1 VTLGRPYVG
10 RFAPS
15 PTARQHIGNLRTAL
29 IAWLDARSQDGR
41 IVLRIED
48 LDPDRSRAEFSG
60 AIADDY
66 RLLGLD
72 WDEGPD
78 RPGGHGPYLQSG
90 RSGVYREVLES
101 LRAKNLV
108 YPCFCSRREIETAA
122 GAPAPGEDGPVY
134 PGTCRNLD
142 PSEAERRIRS
152 GEACAWR
159 FRAGTGE
166 IRFSDVH
173 YGGQVENVQA
183 AAGDF
188 VVFRKDG
195 VASYQLA
202 VVTDDELMG
211 TTCVVRGAD
220 LLASTARQI
229 ALQQAMGWRTPDY
242 LHVPLVVAPGG
253 RKFAKR
259 ERDISL
265 DRLLGA
271 GWTADRVTGFLAF
284 SAGLVPAPDPA
295 APAELLPVYSR
306 RKLRLE
312 SFELDPAVFS

>member
-1 VTLGRPYVG
+1 MSVERPYVG

-29 IAWLDARSQDGR
+29 IAWLDARSRGGR

-48 LDPDRSRAEFSG
+48 LDPDRSRPEFSG

-78 RPGGHGPYLQSG
+78 RPVGHGPYLQSG
-90 RSGVYREVLES
+90 RSGVYRQVLES
-101 LRAKNLV
+101 LRARNLV

-122 GAPAPGEDGPVY
+122 GAPAPGDDGPVY
-134 PGTCRNLD
+134 PGTCRHMD
-142 PSEAERRIRS
+142 PSEAERRVRN
-152 GEACAWR
+152 GESCAWR
-159 FRAGTGE
+159 FRTGGGE
-166 IRFSDVH
+166 IRFSDSF
-173 YGGQVENVQA
+173 YGTLSQDVQA
-183 AAGDF
+183 ASGDF
-188 VVFRKDG
+188 VVFRRDG

-211 TTCVVRGAD
+211 ITCVVRGAD

-242 LHVPLVVAPGG
+242 LHVPLIVAPGG

-271 GWTADRVTGFLAF
+271 GWTPDRVTGFLAF
-284 SAGLVPAPDPA
+284 SAGLIPAPVPAS
-295 APAELLPVYSR
+295 PAELLPVYSH
-306 RKLRLE
+306 RKLRRE
-312 SFELDPAVFS
+312 PFELDPAVFS